1 MGQSLVK
8 NYIHVIFSTKN
19 RIPLIDKEIE
29 IELHNYLAGICIK
42 LDCHI
47 IKVGGYNE
55 HIHILCLL
63 SKKVPLIKL
72 IEELKSTS
80 SKWIKSKGIKY
91 QKFYWQGGYGAF
103 SVNPTQINSVV
114 EYISKQHEHH
124 KYKSFQDEFR
134 IFLKKYNIEY
144 DENYVWD

>member
-8 NYIHVIFSTKN
+8 NYIHLIFSTKN
-19 RIPLIDKEIE
+19 RVPLIDKEIE
-29 IELHNYLAGICIK
+29 IELHHYLAGICIK

-47 IKVGGYNE
+47 IKVGGYYD

-103 SVNPTQINSVV
+103 
-114 EYISKQHEHH
+114 
-124 KYKSFQDEFR
+124 
-134 IFLKKYNIEY
+134 
-144 DENYVWD
+144 